1 MTPMHPDL
9 SIVIPAYNEMHRIG
23 GTLVTIHHYIE
34 HHHLSAEIIVVD
46 DGSTDDTLEVV
57 HDTQEIIPNIRVV
70 QVEHNHGKGYAI
82 RMGVEASTGGLVL
95 FTDADHSTPIQEYA
109 LLLEEMK
116 KSKSSVVIGSR
127 YMPGSTIKIRQS
139 LPRVLISRFGNYLIR
154 MTLLKGYRDTQCGF
168 KLFDAQAAKDIFS
181 LQRIHRF
188 GFDMEALLIAN
199 SLGYNVAE
207 VPVQWRDIDGS
218 RFHTLRDAF
227 ITLRELCAIKLNQW
241 RGYYRHK
248 KPHPCLTF

>member
-1 MTPMHPDL
+1 MTPTQPDL
-9 SIVIPAYNEMHRIG
+9 SIIIPAYNEMHRIG

-34 HHHLSAEIIVVD
+34 HNHLSAEIIVVD

-70 QVEHNHGKGYAI
+70 EIEHNRGKGYAI
-82 RMGVEASTGGLVL
+82 RRGVEVSIGHQVL

-109 LLLEEMK
+109 ILLDKMK
-116 KSKSSVVIGSR
+116 TSNSHVVIGSR
-127 YMPGSTIKIRQS
+127 YIPGSTIKIRQS

-168 KLFDAQAAKDIFS
+168 KLFETQAAKDIFS

-199 SLGYNVAE
+199 SLGYKVAE

-227 ITLRELCAIKLNQW
+227 VTLKELCGIKFNQW
-241 RGYYRHK
+241 RGYYRRKRSH
-248 KPHPCLTF
+248 PHV